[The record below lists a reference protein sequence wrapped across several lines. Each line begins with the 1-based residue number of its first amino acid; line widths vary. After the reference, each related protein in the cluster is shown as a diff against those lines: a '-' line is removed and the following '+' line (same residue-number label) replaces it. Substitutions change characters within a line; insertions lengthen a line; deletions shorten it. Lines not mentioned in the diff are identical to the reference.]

1 MKHYTKAICKI
12 LRHPELTQNEQ
23 FSLLTI
29 AQRHDEADRFLRELK
44 AMMQECVDMMGG

>member
-1 MKHYTKAICKI
+1 MKHYTKAI
-12 LRHPELTQNEQ
+12 RHPELTQNEQ
-23 FSLLTI
+23 FTI